1 MPPAS
6 QAEAYANAHHP
17 HPKHNGKGRPLLDWA
32 RKLVNRRATLPG
44 ETDHQHQQHHP
55 QASACRTEADKTH
68 QKNQRNNPY
77 PSIPVQRPTSTVQSS
92 FMSRSD
98 SQLSRQT
105 AQTGQTGPDDNAS
118 TRPIPPS
125 HPPSPSHSNALSRT
139 PSNPLSRTA
148 SNAPSAS
155 LLSPTPLKR
164 NSASTASLSTKSTKP
179 TTTMS
184 FDSGPHI
191 GYIAQAPTPTAGVS
205 SARTF
210 PQANNPN
217 PHAVPDDNA
226 STLTLASSTLP
237 PARRPP
243 GASPSVTWAPET
255 SDNLSATYA
264 PSGFSSMKQPK
275 MREDASVR
283 AMRGRRDSWGSQ
295 ESKWSWK
302 PVEAMELGVV
312 V

>member
-44 ETDHQHQQHHP
+44 ETDHQHHQQP
-55 QASACRTEADKTH
+55 SASQIQA

-92 FMSRSD
+92 FISRSD

-217 PHAVPDDNA
+217 PLAAPDDNA

-237 PARRPP
+237 PARRPLA
-243 GASPSVTWAPET
+243 ASPSVTWAPDT

-264 PSGFSSMKQPK
+264 PSGLSMKPPRLDK
-275 MREDASVR
+275 DASVR

-302 PVEAMELGVV
+302 PVEARELGVV

>member
-17 HPKHNGKGRPLLDWA
+17 HPNKNNKGRPLLDWA
-32 RKLVNRRATLPG
+32 RRLVNRRATLPG
-44 ETDHQHQQHHP
+44 ETDQHQQHP
-55 QASACRTEADKTH
+55 SASQIQA

-77 PSIPVQRPTSTVQSS
+77 PSMAVQRPTSTIQSS

-98 SQLSRQT
+98 SQISRQT
-105 AQTGQTGPDDNAS
+105 GYTGRDGPDDNAS
-118 TRPIPPS
+118 TRPIAPS
-125 HPPSPSHSNALSRT
+125 RPPSPSASPSNTLSRT
-139 PSNPLSRTA
+139 V

-179 TTTMS
+179 TTIIS
-184 FDSGPHI
+184 YDSGPHI
-191 GYIAQAPTPTAGVS
+191 GYIAQAPTPTAGS
-205 SARTF
+205 STARTF

-237 PARRPP
+237 PARRPLV
-243 GASPSVTWAPET
+243 ASPSVTWAPDT

-264 PSGFSSMKQPK
+264 PSGFSTMKPRMDK
-275 MREDASVR
+275 DASVR
-283 AMRGRRDSWGSQ
+283 AVRGRRDSWGSQ

-302 PVEAMELGVV
+302 PVERDLGVV
-312 V
+312 I